1 VTAFWIAL
9 FLVFVAEM
17 GDKTQFM
24 TLTFSTRYS
33 TSTVIT
39 AVASATLLISLFS
52 ALLGLL
58 LGTALPF
65 FWINLL
71 AGLTF
76 IAFGLWALRG
86 EEAKVEKPKSV
97 SKIGPFMAVSL
108 AFFLAE
114 LGDRTMLATVMVAA
128 REKSFMGTWLGSSI
142 GLSCSN
148 MLAIPLGRVL
158 GKSLPAKSLKHITA
172 IILIVSGFFAL
183 GAVWKER

>member
-1 VTAFWIAL
+1 MTAFWLAL

-33 TSTVIT
+33 TSTVIA
-39 AVASATLLISLFS
+39 AVVSATLLISLFS
-52 ALLGLL
+52 VLLGFI
-58 LGTALPF
+58 LGTTLPF

-86 EEAKVEKPKSV
+86 EEAKVGNPKSA
-97 SKIGPFMAVSL
+97 SKVGPFLAVSL

-128 REKSFMGTWLGSSI
+128 REKSFVGAWLGSSI

-148 MLAIPLGRVL
+148 MLAIPIGRVL
-158 GKSLPAKSLKHITA
+158 GRKLPSRSLRYITA
-172 IILIVSGFFAL
+172 AIFVVSGLFAL
-183 GAVWKER
+183 AAAWKER

>member
-1 VTAFWIAL
+1 MTAFWLAL

-33 TSTVIT
+33 TSTVIA
-39 AVASATLLISLFS
+39 AVVSATLLISLFS
-52 ALLGLL
+52 VLLGFL

-76 IAFGLWALRG
+76 IAFGLWAFRG

-97 SKIGPFMAVSL
+97 SKIGPFLAVSL

-114 LGDRTMLATVMVAA
+114 LGDRTMLATAMVAA
-128 REKSFMGTWLGSSI
+128 REKSFIGTWLGSSI

-148 MLAIPLGRVL
+148 MLAIPIGRVMGRKL
-158 GKSLPAKSLKHITA
+158 PSRSLRYITA
-172 IILIVSGFFAL
+172 AIFVVSGLFAL
-183 GAVWKER
+183 AAAWKER